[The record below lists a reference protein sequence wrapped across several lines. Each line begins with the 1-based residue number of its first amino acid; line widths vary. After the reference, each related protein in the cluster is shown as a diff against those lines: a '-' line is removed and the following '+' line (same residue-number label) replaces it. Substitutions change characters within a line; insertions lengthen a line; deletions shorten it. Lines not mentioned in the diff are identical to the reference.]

1 MTQEWLERDAVC
13 LYWVR
18 RFRRASFGLMPDDE
32 KSLEEKEE
40 EQTAAPK
47 EYLPIGNNTYPDPY
61 PDPILILMSVR

>member
-1 MTQEWLERDAVC
+1 
-13 LYWVR
+13 
-18 RFRRASFGLMPDDE
+18 MPDDE